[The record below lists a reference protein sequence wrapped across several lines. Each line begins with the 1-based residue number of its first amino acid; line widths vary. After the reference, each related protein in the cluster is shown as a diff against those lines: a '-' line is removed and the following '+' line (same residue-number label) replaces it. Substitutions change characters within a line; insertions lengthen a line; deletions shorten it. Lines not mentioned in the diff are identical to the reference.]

1 MMSGPEMYT
10 HKGRLFAVYRLDRN
24 HDGNM
29 DMLTIH
35 DMRGN
40 SVHRFPRYYVYDKD
54 FDGKPDTAFVD
65 EMGNGICGEMRPIN
79 PKDIV
84 MEPAPQPE
92 MKEGESCDMHEGE
105 NDPNNPKKEM

>member
-1 MMSGPEMYT
+1 MRPPKIQSICARPVA
-10 HKGRLFAVYRLDRN
+10 LALDRN
-24 HDGNM
+24 HDGAM

-35 DMRGN
+35 DVRGQT
-40 SVHRFPRYYVYDKD
+40 VHKFPRYYVYDKD

-84 MEPAPQPE
+84 M
-92 MKEGESCDMHEGE
+92 
-105 NDPNNPKKEM
+105 